1 MNGPSG
7 SSILPWIELV
17 LELEASFEF
26 PATVIELSPYAIN
39 LTFFLLENNY
49 HPNLH
54 NEIQ

>member
-39 LTFFLLENNY
+39 PTFFLLENNY
-49 HPNLH
+49 HPNLR